1 MKLDTKEFERK
12 MKKSIEVYEDSLDTI
27 RVGRASAA
35 VLSGVSVDY
44 YGVDTP
50 INQMAEIKVSDA
62 KTLVIMPWDASTLKN
77 IEKAILASDVGITP
91 QNDGKT
97 LRLNFPPLTEER
109 RRELKKKVS
118 GMDSPLAS
126 ACIMRDSQ
134 YRSSGA

>member
-97 LRLNFPPLTEER
+97 LRLTFPPLSFSPYPFQP
-109 RRELKKKVS
+109 EL
-118 GMDSPLAS
+118 
-126 ACIMRDSQ
+126 
-134 YRSSGA
+134 